1 MSHSEA
7 LTHENTFMAWV
18 FNAAAVH
25 VVCCR
30 DPNRRVNFLGFC
42 HSVDLLQEAVEET
55 VTSRGGEVLEQQRQL
70 RSGLSEALRLTV
82 VIPYL

>member
-1 MSHSEA
+1 
-7 LTHENTFMAWV
+7 
-18 FNAAAVH
+18 
-25 VVCCR
+25 
-30 DPNRRVNFLGFC
+30 
-42 HSVDLLQEAVEET
+42 

>member
-1 MSHSEA
+1 M
-7 LTHENTFMAWV
+7 LYPRCL
-18 FNAAAVH
+18 NAKP
-25 VVCCR
+25 CR

-55 VTSRGGEVLEQQRQL
+55 VTSRGGEVLEQERQL
-70 RSGLSEALRLTV
+70 RSGISEALRLTV